1 MVKKVEEREK
11 GRGGA
16 EGVGEGGEKPVQGEK
31 KHDRENPVERR
42 EEGPLAL
49 TLPLKGMLPF

>member
-1 MVKKVEEREK
+1 MRRAKR
-11 GRGGA
+11 
-16 EGVGEGGEKPVQGEK
+16 GEGGEKPVQGEE

-42 EEGPLAL
+42 EGPLAL